1 MTIDFKIKWYQ
12 ALLRQDQAFYDI
24 QDVSGTSTS
33 ISINAAKF
41 QRGMGINLGLL
52 VQFVTTFLG
61 GVIYAFYSSWQTT
74 LVVLL
79 TLPFMTIS
87 GLFLV
92 KMTTSQSQRRNMSYA
107 QAGAIVYT
115 TVTSIRTI
123 LSLNAVETM
132 IGKFQEGTTLA
143 YREAVS
149 QVHWLGLANGSM
161 MSSFLL
167 SSIIVPLFGGY
178 MLYDQVRE
186 SGCDPSGAVSG
197 MPTCNPSG
205 VDIFGAMFGTFFA
218 AATLPQIS
226 TFLEAVTDARLA
238 CTLALEVMNRKL
250 DEDTEQSNEYQSTVL
265 TRRHVGQENQDVTFL
280 PPYVIDSSSP
290 VGEKLDKIEGTIEFH
305 LVSFAYPTRIEAN
318 VLDAFSLKIKAGT
331 TIALVGS
338 SGSGKSTIAQLLERF
353 YDPISGAITVDGH
366 NLRDLNLKWLRQHIG
381 LVSQEPALFA
391 ATIRENIGYGLHGCA
406 TMEQIAEAA
415 RIANAYDF
423 IMKLPDGFETQVG
436 NKGAKLS
443 GGMWAALNRITENN
457 RIILTRT
464 FDDCYFLQG
473 RSSESQ

>member
-132 IGKFQEGTTLA
+132 IGKF
-143 YREAVS
+143 
-149 QVHWLGLANGSM
+149 
-161 MSSFLL
+161 
-167 SSIIVPLFGGY
+167 
-178 MLYDQVRE
+178 
-186 SGCDPSGAVSG
+186 
-197 MPTCNPSG
+197 
-205 VDIFGAMFGTFFA
+205 
-218 AATLPQIS
+218 
-226 TFLEAVTDARLA
+226 
-238 CTLALEVMNRKL
+238 
-250 DEDTEQSNEYQSTVL
+250 
-265 TRRHVGQENQDVTFL
+265 
-280 PPYVIDSSSP
+280 
-290 VGEKLDKIEGTIEFH
+290 
-305 LVSFAYPTRIEAN
+305 
-318 VLDAFSLKIKAGT
+318 
-331 TIALVGS
+331 
-338 SGSGKSTIAQLLERF
+338 
-353 YDPISGAITVDGH
+353 
-366 NLRDLNLKWLRQHIG
+366 
-381 LVSQEPALFA
+381 
-391 ATIRENIGYGLHGCA
+391 
-406 TMEQIAEAA
+406 
-415 RIANAYDF
+415 
-423 IMKLPDGFETQVG
+423 
-436 NKGAKLS
+436 
-443 GGMWAALNRITENN
+443 
-457 RIILTRT
+457 
-464 FDDCYFLQG
+464 
-473 RSSESQ
+473 